1 MIMSGIMSQK
11 QILQKKKIDFNK
23 AINDLGHNQRS
34 ALKGIEMT
42 INWMKNF
49 YNV

>member
-1 MIMSGIMSQK
+1 MITSLESK
-11 QILQKKKIDFNK
+11 QILQKEKMDFNK
-23 AINDLGHNQRS
+23 AINDLGHS
-34 ALKGIEMT
+34 KISPEEGIEMT